1 MLRNQEKALIE
12 NERDSTIASQ
22 PQVKRSEEGAQLL
35 LPAES
40 KIADGAVGVNATN
53 NSGIKRFTSAFP
65 GGAPLYVTY
74 HL

>member
-53 NSGIKRFTSAFP
+53 NSGI
-65 GGAPLYVTY
+65 
-74 HL
+74 